1 MAYSN
6 VTPMVQQVHQ
16 KTWFQKFRGRLAA
29 GTAATTGLILANSA
43 HAEGTDL
50 TAVGTAI
57 TGQLGAAGTI
67 IVSILVA
74 AATLTAMIIGYR
86 KLNKG
91 ANAA

>member
-6 VTPMVQQVHQ
+6 VTPIAQQTHQ

-29 GTAATTGLILANSA
+29 GTAATTGLILAGSA
-43 HAEGTDL
+43 NAAGL
-50 TAVGTAI
+50 TEVGTAI
-57 TGQLGAAGTI
+57 TGQLTSSEGI
-67 IVSILVA
+67 IIEVLIA
-74 AATLTAMIIGYR
+74 AATITAIIIGYR